1 MKNILVLF
9 SLIYLS
15 GCNYNSDNPPF
26 EAVIKTDSSKLV
38 KSKHEIIIKTFLGN
52 DQRNYYGENP
62 SSALNVKWKKYLG
75 WGRTGF
81 SDKKWYGAGWTG
93 QPLLTS
99 EYDTLYLYQGSFDHN
114 IKKINAETGELIWEY
129 DMNDIIK
136 GTGSIYVNPLSKNEI
151 PLSIIQ
157 GSRRG
162 EGNSLSSESCYS
174 LRSVSLAT
182 GKEEWRYNVTYSGSR
197 SRDVDASPL
206 VINDKIFAALEN
218 GLMAILNPSELLS
231 ENKFNFP
238 TEITT
243 IELFEKKNKF
253 GRNIVEASPV
263 LLNNVIYIPSENGN
277 IYGIEVSS
285 KQIIFNYRIGSDLDG
300 TPSVT
305 NDSCLLVAVEKQHI
319 PGYGGVLKLNLS
331 DTVNTEEWFFP
342 VKNRNFEDWA
352 GGVIGSVSTLNNHC
366 VFTSIEGTLYLVDH
380 TKFSGETVLSPDMK
394 KKLRTPVLL
403 DKKYIGPS
411 ISTPIIIDN
420 KIVACTYTGIY
431 LFEITFDY
439 KLNLLDKFITGF
451 ESTPICFNGKIY
463 VASRDGNLYC
473 FSD

>member
-1 MKNILVLF
+1 
-9 SLIYLS
+9 
-15 GCNYNSDNPPF
+15 
-26 EAVIKTDSSKLV
+26 
-38 KSKHEIIIKTFLGN
+38 
-52 DQRNYYGENP
+52 
-62 SSALNVKWKKYLG
+62 
-75 WGRTGF
+75 
-81 SDKKWYGAGWTG
+81 
-93 QPLLTS
+93 
-99 EYDTLYLYQGSFDHN
+99 
-114 IKKINAETGELIWEY
+114 
-129 DMNDIIK
+129 
-136 GTGSIYVNPLSKNEI
+136 
-151 PLSIIQ
+151 
-157 GSRRG
+157 
-162 EGNSLSSESCYS
+162 
-174 LRSVSLAT
+174 
-182 GKEEWRYNVTYSGSR
+182 
-197 SRDVDASPL
+197 
-206 VINDKIFAALEN
+206 IFAALEN

-394 KKLRTPVLL
+394 KKLKTPVLL

-420 KIVACTYTGIY
+420 KIIACTYTGIY
-431 LFEITFDY
+431 LFEITSDY

-451 ESTPICFNGKIY
+451 ESTPICYNGKIY